1 MKTTAKRETTPAPA
15 PSSGTRRRR
24 EEQPDLARCEVR
36 MLWGERPRGAEPR
49 PVPADWEPPVLR
61 AGGTWIG
68 GSLRREEIYGDDG
81 R

>member
-1 MKTTAKRETTPAPA
+1 MKATAKRRKPAPA
-15 PSSGTRRRR
+15 SEPRLRRQEKPS
-24 EEQPDLARCEVR
+24 LARCEVR
-36 MLWGERPRGAEPR
+36 TRPVEPSPREEPR
-49 PVPADWEPPVLR
+49 PVPEDWEPPLLR